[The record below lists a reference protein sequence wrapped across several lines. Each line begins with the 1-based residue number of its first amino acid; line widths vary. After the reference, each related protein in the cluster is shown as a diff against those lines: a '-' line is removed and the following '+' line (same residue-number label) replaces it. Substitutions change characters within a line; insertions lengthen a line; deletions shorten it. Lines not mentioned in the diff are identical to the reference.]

1 MELQIDDEDTLEEQ
15 ENYQAM
21 LIKKQKNMED

>member
-15 ENYQAM
+15 ENYQTM